1 MKEKISILAII
12 VNALLTAGKIFVGV
26 ISGSALILSE
36 GLHSLSDV
44 FASAIGYAGIK
55 IAQKPEDKK
64 HPYGHFKFEVLLGLI
79 ITFIIFVAGL
89 SAIYEAYKG
98 FIAPEKIKFS
108 ILTFGVML
116 VAAAVNEIM
125 ARLKINLG
133 KKESSMALLS
143 DGMHSRIDVWAS
155 LGVVVG
161 LVIAR
166 YWLYA
171 DALFAFLI
179 GIYIIKESF
188 SLGKEAVDSL
198 LDVSAGEEIENK
210 IKSIAQAQR
219 IMVDNLKTQKKGAVV
234 TANLEI
240 NLPDNLKVEE
250 ATKISENL
258 RQKLLSEIE
267 NLQYVAIQ
275 IKSHD
280 LETDF
285 YRPAFG
291 LGLGRG
297 FGWERQGKF
306 KDKIEEAVGQG
317 PGGYCVCSKCGYKIP
332 HQRGIP
338 CSTLQCPNCK
348 VNLERK

>member
-26 ISGSALILSE
+26 ISGSTLILSE

-64 HPYGHFKFEVLLGLI
+64 HPYGHFKFEVLSGLI

-89 SAIYEAYKG
+89 LAIYEAYKG

-116 VAAAVNEIM
+116 IAAAVNEIM

-133 KKESSMALLS
+133 KKESSIALIS

-188 SLGKEAVDSL
+188 SLGKEAIDSL
-198 LDVSAGEEIENK
+198 LDVSAGEEIENQ
-210 IKSIAQAQR
+210 IKSITKVEN
-219 IMVDNLKTQKKGAVV
+219 IGLTSLKTQKKGSAL

-240 NLPDNLKVEE
+240 DLPSDLKVDEASRIADNLR
-250 ATKISENL
+250 AKIM
-258 RQKLLSEIE
+258 QEIT
-267 NLQYVAIQ
+267 NMHYVVIQ
-275 IKSHD
+275 IKSHE
-280 LETDF
+280 LESN
-285 YRPAFG
+285 YYKPSI
-291 LGLGRG
+291 GRG
-297 FGWERQGKF
+297 YGWQRKGKF
-306 KDKIEEAVGQG
+306 IEKANGAEGKG
-317 PGGYCVCSKCGYKIP
+317 PEGYCVCSKCGYKIE
-332 HQRGIP
+332 HERGTP
-338 CSTLQCPNCK
+338 CSGLQCPNCQI
-348 VNLERK
+348 NLERK